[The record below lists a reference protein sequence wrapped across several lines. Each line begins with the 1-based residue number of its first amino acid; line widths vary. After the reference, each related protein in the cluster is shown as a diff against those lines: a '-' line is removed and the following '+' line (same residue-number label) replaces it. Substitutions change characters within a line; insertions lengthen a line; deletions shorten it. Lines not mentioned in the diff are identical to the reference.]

1 MFTPFAFIK
10 RQVSAAIATIQ
21 KVLIAG
27 NFISFRTI
35 SYGNLIKTTPTTAI
49 DTTFNMGSGVN
60 SSINASAIDE
70 NGKILI
76 GGAFTSYSGSSQFYI
91 TRINTDGTR
100 DATFNIGSGITG
112 TSPNVYTILP
122 VSQSKILVG
131 GNFDSYSGSVVND
144 LIRINSNGTRD
155 TTFQNPRFNSLV
167 YTVATQS
174 DNKIIVGGAFTNQG
188 YSEPYL
194 AKLNSQLDPNTTFN
208 IGTGANSDVYAFAT
222 QSDGKIIIG
231 GDFTTYSGSLANKI
245 ERINTDG
252 TIDTSFNQGSGFN
265 NDVTAIKV
273 QSDGKIVVGGA
284 FASYSGSTA
293 NRIARLNTNG
303 TLDTTFNT
311 GTGFNSGQVYDL
323 QLQSDGKII
332 AVGSWSATYS
342 GSSAIRIARINTNGT
357 LDTTFNSG
365 TTGFSATQYSAQI
378 QNDGKII
385 VVGTNAT
392 YSGSAA
398 QRIRRINTNGTLDTT
413 FNIGTAGLNNTTYV
427 AKIQPDQKIIVMG
440 SFTSY
445 SGSSVN
451 RITRINTNGTR
462 DLTFNVGTGLNTAT
476 AIPSALELDS
486 SGNIYAG
493 SSFTTYSGSTV
504 NYFVKISP
512 SGSIITGSGLYNGF
526 DNNVN
531 ALLVD
536 STGSIYTGGLFQN
549 YLQPI
554 NYIIRLNTDG
564 TKDLSFLSGVGFG
577 FTVIS
582 LQVQPDDKI
591 IVGGAFTTYSGSSNN
606 YIVRLNSNGTKDT
619 SFNIGTGF
627 NGNIYK
633 LILQPDD
640 KIIVGGAFTTYSGSS
655 NNGLIRINSNGTKD
669 TTFNIGN
676 GANAFNTLPT
686 SIIQDQSG
694 NIHYGNIDMISYSG
708 SSVRGYVKL
717 TSSGSIDPTFLS
729 TAASASSTPGA
740 YTLGTATT
748 GIFSI
753 SIDSSNN
760 AYLFGNFQN
769 YLTPSSSY
777 LSSSRITALD
787 LTSGDKSSP
796 PNFGTGF
803 NNIVTYS
810 STTPSGDI
818 WLSGD
823 FTIYSGSS
831 INSSDVIKINS
842 QGTLINSGSFPSA
855 LSIGT
860 PPTAIFAQSD
870 GKCLV
875 AFINIYGLAD
885 MVRLNSNGT
894 LDNTFF
900 SSNYPLGY
908 GYANEIRA
916 IKQQSNGDILF
927 GGNFNGLSDDGEGG
941 YQSEYPFYLT
951 KYNSSGSFLGLNYPV
966 AAGYV
971 NNINLLPDDS
981 FIVTGYNLNTGG
993 GFIQKWDSTGSID
1006 NSYNSGSFNGE
1017 VYTSTLQPDQKII
1030 AAGAFTSYSGSAIN
1044 RIARINTD
1052 GTLDTTFNPGSGF
1065 DVFSTFTSKIVVDQ
1079 ENNIHVVGPFTT
1091 YSGSVINGYVKIL
1104 PNGNIHPQYTG
1115 PISGS
1120 AVGVYTPNFINK
1132 DAYTMELLNY

>member
-1 MFTPFAFIK
+1 MFTSFAFIK
-10 RQVSAAIATIQ
+10 RKVTTAIAIIQ

-27 NFISFRTI
+27 NFVSFRTI
-35 SYGNLIKTTPTTAI
+35 SYGSLIKTTPTTSI

-60 SSINASAIDE
+60 SSIFDSVIDE

-76 GGAFTSYSGSSQFYI
+76 GGTFTSYSGSSQNSI
-91 TRINTDGTR
+91 TRINTNGTK
-100 DATFNIGSGITG
+100 DTTFNGNFSSFNPI
-112 TSPNVYTILP
+112 YTIYP
-122 VSQSKILVG
+122 VSQSKVLVG
-131 GNFDSYSGSVVND
+131 GDFTSYSGSTYNY
-144 LIRINSNGTRD
+144 LTRINSNGSID
-155 TTFQNPRFNSLV
+155 TTFQNPGFNSIV

-174 DNKIIVGGAFTNQG
+174 DGKIIVGGNFTNTG

-194 AKLNSQLDPNTTFN
+194 AKLNSQLDPDTTFN
-208 IGTGANSDVYAFAT
+208 IGTGANSDIYAFAT
-222 QSDGKIIIG
+222 QSDNKIIIG
-231 GDFTTYSGSLANKI
+231 GDFITYSGSTVNKI

-273 QSDGKIVVGGA
+273 QSDDKIVVGGA
-284 FASYSGSTA
+284 FATYSGSTV
-293 NRIARLNTNG
+293 NRIVRINTDG
-303 TLDTTFNT
+303 TRDTTFNV

-413 FNIGTAGLNNTTYV
+413 FNIGTAGLNNTANI
-427 AKIQPDQKIIVMG
+427 AKIQPDQKIVVMG

-462 DLTFNVGTGLNTAT
+462 DLTFNVGTGLNTAA

-512 SGSIITGSGLYNGF
+512 SGSIITGSGLYRGF
-526 DNNVN
+526 NNNVN

-536 STGSIYTGGLFQN
+536 STGSIYAGGLFTN
-549 YLQPI
+549 YIQPT

-564 TKDLSFLSGVGFG
+564 TKDTSFQIGTGFN
-577 FTVIS
+577 TNVNN
-582 LQVQPDDKI
+582 LVVQSDDKI
-591 IVGGAFTTYSGSSNN
+591 IIGGNFTTYSGSSNN
-606 YIVRLNSNGTKDT
+606 YIVRLNANGTKDT
-619 SFNIGTGF
+619 SFNIGTTGF
-627 NGNIYK
+627 NNPVYK
-633 LILQPDD
+633 LFLQSDN
-640 KIIVGGAFTTYSGSS
+640 KIIAGGVFTTYSGSS
-655 NNGLIRINSNGTKD
+655 NNSLVRINPSGSKD
-669 TTFNIGN
+669 TSFNVGTGVNN
-676 GANAFNTLPT
+676 GATFPT
-686 SIIQDQSG
+686 SIVQDQSG
-694 NIHYGNIDMISYSG
+694 NIHYGNVNMTTYSG

-717 TSSGSIDPTFLS
+717 TPSGSIDPTFLN
-729 TAASASSTPGA
+729 TAASASSIPGA
-740 YTLGTATT
+740 YTLGNS
-748 GIFSI
+748 GLGVYSI
-753 SIDSSNN
+753 SIDSSSN
-760 AYLFGNFQN
+760 AYLFGNFSN

-787 LTSGDKSSP
+787 LTSGDKSLP

-803 NNIVTYS
+803 DNRVTYS

-831 INSSDVIKINS
+831 LNSSDVIKINS
-842 QGTLINSGSFPSA
+842 QGTLINSSSFPSA
-855 LSIGT
+855 VFSFT

-875 AFINIYGLAD
+875 SFTNGYGLAD
-885 MVRLNSNGT
+885 MIRLNSNGT
-894 LDNTFF
+894 LDNTFA
-900 SSNYPLGY
+900 SSNYPYGY
-908 GYANEIRA
+908 GYLDEIRT

-927 GGNFNGLSDDGEGG
+927 GGNFTGVSDDGEGG
-941 YQSEYPFYLT
+941 YNREYPFYLT
-951 KYNSSGSFLGLNYPV
+951 KYNSSGAFLGLNYPL

-981 FIVTGYNLNTGG
+981 FIVTGVLPYLSD

-1030 AAGAFTSYSGSAIN
+1030 AAGSFTTYSGSTAN
-1044 RIARINTD
+1044 RIVRINTN
-1052 GTLDTTFNPGSGF
+1052 GTLDITFNPGSGF
-1065 DVFSTFTSKIVVDQ
+1065 DIFNTRNSKIVVDQ

-1091 YSGSVINGYVKIL
+1091 YSGSQVNGYVKIL

-1115 PISGS
+1115 SLSRSPI
-1120 AVGVYTPNFINK
+1120 GVYTPNFVNE